1 MCNIVTQT
9 YWIVFN
15 AFIILFLALDL
26 GVFNRHQ
33 HQPSYKEAL
42 RWSLFWVSLSLAFG
56 GWIYFYLGSTAF
68 FEYITSYKIEKILSL
83 DNVMVFAVI
92 FKSLNISAQYQ
103 HRVLFIGIVSA
114 LVLRGLMIYLGVE
127 LLQNFSWLLNI
138 FGVFLVFTG
147 IKIFFVKEQQHSFLQ
162 SKIWTYCQKLIPLSS
177 KEHGGKFFVVEDKKY
192 KATPLVFALIAI
204 EISDIIFAADSLP
217 AIFSIT
223 TNPFLIY
230 TSNVLAIL
238 GLRSLYFVLAK
249 AIESFRYLKPALGL
263 VLVIVGSK
271 LIFNIHLHPALTFI
285 ILTVIFVS
293 SIFLSI
299 RFKS

>member
-1 MCNIVTQT
+1 M
-9 YWIVFN
+9 FN

>member
-1 MCNIVTQT
+1 MIPQT
-9 YWIVFN
+9 YWIAFN
-15 AFIILFLALDL
+15 AFILLFLALDL

-33 HQPSYKEAL
+33 HQPTYKEAL
-42 RWSLFWVSLSLAFG
+42 CWSLFWVGLSVTFG
-56 GWIYFYLGSTAF
+56 SWIYVHLGATAF

-83 DNVMVFAVI
+83 DNIMVFAVV
-92 FKSLNISAQYQ
+92 FKSLNIPMQYQ
-103 HRVLFIGIVSA
+103 HRVLFLGIVSA
-114 LVLRGLMIYLGVE
+114 LVLRGLMIFLGVE

-138 FGVFLVFTG
+138 FGAFLVFTG
-147 IKIFFVKEQQHSFLQ
+147 LKIFFVKEYQQDF
-162 SKIWTYCQKLIPLSS
+162 SKTKLWWYCQKLTPLSS
-177 KEHGGKFFVVEDKKY
+177 KLHGGNFFVVEDKKR
-192 KATPLVFALIAI
+192 KATPLLFALILI
-204 EISDIIFAADSLP
+204 EISDIIFAVDSLP

-249 AIESFRYLKPALGL
+249 AIESFKYLKPALGL
-263 VLVIVGSK
+263 VLVLVGGK
-271 LIFNIHLHPALTFI
+271 LIFNIHIHPAITFA

-293 SIFLSI
+293 SVFLSM